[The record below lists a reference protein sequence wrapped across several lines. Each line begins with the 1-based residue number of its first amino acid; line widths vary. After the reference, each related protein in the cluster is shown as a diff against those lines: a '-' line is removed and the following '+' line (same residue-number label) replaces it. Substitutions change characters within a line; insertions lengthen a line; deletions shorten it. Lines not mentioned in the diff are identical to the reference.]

1 MVEQNKIRVEVA
13 YAKPEEQVIIPI
25 DVDPGTTLDEAIRI
39 SGILE
44 HFPEIELAQ
53 NRTGIFG
60 KIADPDTVLQERDR
74 VEIYRPLIADPKESR
89 RKRAA
94 KKGAQSASGAD

>member
-1 MVEQNKIRVEVA
+1 MAEQNKIRVEVA
-13 YAKPEEQVIIPI
+13 YAKTNEQVIIPI
-25 DVDPGTTLDEAIRI
+25 DVDPGTTLEEAIRI

-44 HFPEIELAQ
+44 HFPEIDLAE

-60 KIADPDTVLQERDR
+60 KVAKPDTVLQERDR
-74 VEIYRPLIADPKESR
+74 VEIYRHLIADPKESR

-94 KKGAQSASGAD
+94 KKEQRDNTGKD